1 MAKRSRI
8 RDLRRIKSDYYAK
21 SKLESSVTLP
31 KRFVSSV
38 CFAFALMATCS
49 VPSGWAQAQDT
60 PKDASEF
67 LPASTAI
74 YAHIAD
80 PAKLIDTIENHPIV
94 EYALELKEVQR
105 LMRTPQFAMF
115 LLGKGLYET
124 NIEETVI
131 EALKT
136 NSGNGIW
143 FALDESGG
151 VIVLLHSKD
160 EARLKR
166 VVGQALKLV
175 ATTGGGNVPFEKKDY
190 RDAVAAEFKDSKVL
204 IARYKSWFAITNKSE
219 LAKKV
224 VDNMH
229 DGATDPLAKQQW
241 FKDAIAIRTANGN
254 KSDLWAAVDLETVRE
269 KSDDKAP
276 FLGVT
281 DNPGVE
287 LILGGILDV
296 LKSSPTAFGEI
307 NLNDEIHI
315 ALSAPFKNEWAHEAR
330 DYFFGEKLKGRAPL
344 ALKPKNM
351 IANLTSYRD
360 IGQWWLSKEDLYPE
374 NVIAELAQADS
385 QLSTIFSGMDFGED
399 VLGSLEP
406 GVQIVVTE
414 NQYDSEYVPDVKV
427 PAFALVGKLKD
438 PKRLTR
444 KLKIA
449 FNSVVGFANIALG
462 QNGQPQL
469 EVETEN
475 IGEAKLMS
483 STYFYEEGTEEG
495 LILFNFGPTIAFK
508 GNDLVIASTKSLAKE
523 LVGMLDGGKNAES
536 VNTMMTLDGQM
547 LHKILGENAESL
559 IAQNMVE
566 EGNSRKEAQEQ
577 IGIILLIA
585 DLFKDAK
592 LNYDVTAKQMKA
604 DFSLRFDNIESIK
617 AGRADSK

>member
-1 MAKRSRI
+1 MTKTNRLYPA
-8 RDLRRIKSDYYAK
+8 L
-21 SKLESSVTLP
+21 L
-31 KRFVSSV
+31 
-38 CFAFALMATCS
+38 FALALMATGLTS
-49 VPSGWAQAQDT
+49 ATPTDAQESPK

-67 LPASTAI
+67 LPATTAI

-80 PAKLIDTIENHPIV
+80 PANLIETVENHPIV
-94 EYALELKEVQR
+94 EYALELKAVKR

-115 LLGKGLYET
+115 LLGKGLFES
-124 NIEETVI
+124 NIEETVL

-136 NSGNGIW
+136 NAGNGVW

-151 VIVLLHSKD
+151 AIVLLHSKD
-160 EARLKR
+160 ESRLKR
-166 VVGQALKLV
+166 VVGQALKLI
-175 ATTGGGNVPFEKKDY
+175 ATTAGGKTPFEKKDY

-219 LAKKV
+219 LAKTV
-224 VDNMH
+224 IDNMH
-229 DGATDPLAKQQW
+229 DGTTDPLSEEHW
-241 FKDAIAIRTANGN
+241 FKDAIASRTAKGS
-254 KSDLWAAVDLETVRE
+254 KSDLWAVVDLETVRK

-287 LILGGILDV
+287 LIVGGILDA
-296 LKSSPTAFGEI
+296 LKNSPTAFGEF
-307 NLNDEIHI
+307 NLNDEVQV
-315 ALSAPFKNEWAHEAR
+315 ALSAPFKNEWANEAR
-330 DYFFGEKLKGRAPL
+330 DYFFGKNLAGRAPL
-344 ALKPKNM
+344 ALKPRNM
-351 IANLTSYRD
+351 IASLTSYRD

-374 NVIAELAQADS
+374 NVIAQLAQADS
-385 QLSTIFSGMDFGED
+385 QLSTIFSGMDFGHD

-406 GVQIVVTE
+406 GVQIVVTQ
-414 NQYDSEYVPDVKV
+414 NQYDPKYVPDVKV

-438 PKRLTR
+438 PKKLTR

-475 IGEAKLMS
+475 IGDAKLMS
-483 STYFYEEGTEEG
+483 STYFYEDETEEG

-508 GNDLVIASTKSLAKE
+508 GNDLVIASTKNLAQE
-523 LVGMLDGGKNAES
+523 LIGMVNGSEKVEE
-536 VNTMMTLDGQM
+536 VNTRMTLDGQM
-547 LHKILGENAESL
+547 LQKILGDNAESL

-566 EGNSRKEAQEQ
+566 EGNSREEAQTQ
-577 IGIILLIA
+577 IEILLLIA

-592 LNYDVTAKQMKA
+592 LNYDVTADQMKA
-604 DFSLRFDNIESIK
+604 DLSLRFDKIEAIK
-617 AGRADSK
+617 KGRANSK